1 MACLAAEE
9 RDELRVY
16 VRAQGEAA
24 AATALR
30 VDFRTMLRALAG
42 LDVHRATVAQIRE
55 RWAALRPIAQTG

>member
-1 MACLAAEE
+1 MASFTADE

-24 AATALR
+24 AAKALG

-42 LDVHRATVAQIRE
+42 LDVHRSTVAQIRE